1 VVEDV
6 GKIVV
11 DEVVGN
17 GVVDEVVGNGVVDE
31 VGGNGVVDDGNG
43 VVDDGNGVVDVDV
56 VVPSQGSHGL
66 PRPHG
71 STQHSPFT
79 GWIKKSIIS

>member
-1 VVEDV
+1 MVEDV
-6 GKIVV
+6 GKI
-11 DEVVGN
+11 
-17 GVVDEVVGNGVVDE
+17 VVDEVVGNGVVDE

>member
-6 GKIVV
+6 GEIVV
-11 DEVVGN
+11 ED
-17 GVVDEVVGNGVVDE
+17 
-31 VGGNGVVDDGNG
+31 VGGNGVVEVKNG
-43 VVDDGNGVVDVDV
+43 VVDVGNGVVDVDV

-79 GWIKKSIIS
+79 GWIKKSIIP

>member
-1 VVEDV
+1 MVEDV

-17 GVVDEVVGNGVVDE
+17 GVVDEVGGNGVVDD
-31 VGGNGVVDDGNG
+31 GNGVVDDGNG